1 MIISSENSTP
11 KERKPSKLEGIK
23 ERSNFLREPLATQL
37 LEDTTHFSEEA
48 IQILKFHGSYQ
59 QDNRDNRVKGQEKD
73 YQMMLRTRNP
83 GGFIP
88 AQLYLTLNRLS
99 DEYGNSTLRV
109 TTRQGFQLHGVLKK
123 NLKTVISSIIK
134 NMGST
139 LGACGD
145 LNRNVMSPPAPYKN
159 RPEYQYAKDYANKI
173 ADLLT
178 PQTGA
183 YYEIWLD
190 GEKAISAEEDPEV
203 KAARQRNGNGTIM
216 NNSEE
221 PIYGTHYMPRKF
233 KCAVTVPGDNS
244 VDLYTQ
250 DVTLVVIT
258 NEAGELT
265 GFNVLTGGGLGRTHR
280 KEETFPC
287 LAQEIGYVAKE
298 DVYDLLKAIV
308 ATQRDYGD
316 RSNRRHARMKYL
328 IHDWGVEKFKAK
340 VEEYFGKSLAPFKS
354 LPEWKYLDF
363 LGWHQQGDGK
373 LFLGISVENGRIKD
387 EGLFQLKTALL
398 KIIQQFQLPMLLTAN
413 HNIILYEIEPSQQQP
428 IEEILSQHGIKKE
441 KDIDPLVRYGM
452 ACPALPTCG
461 LAITESERAL
471 PGIQGQ
477 IRLLLDKVG
486 LVQEHFVIR
495 MTGCP
500 NGCARP
506 YMAELG
512 FVGSAPESYQIWL
525 GGSPNQT
532 RLAKPYID
540 QLHINK
546 LEAELEAIFLYFK
559 EQRQPDES
567 FGDFCNR
574 VGIEAIRQFVTNYQ
588 SSFSMNTD
596 INNPTFTSFNS
607 ENNPPVVNENAPET
621 KSPEDGVTTNQEN
634 YQNQQN
640 NQEINPPVTPP
651 ANVESSSSVTPPT
664 TVTPS
669 TTPESQWNTP
679 ASSNQPANTMATPV
693 APPSSQ
699 PISQPGQSFSQPV
712 SQPSQP
718 VSQPGQSFSQPVSQP
733 SQPVSQPGQSFSQ
746 PVSQPSQPGQPGQSF
761 SQPQTSEATPSAP
774 AAEKPKDTSK
784 MRHRVSVRDEIYTK
798 LKEESKRQGKPVV
811 QLATEAIAEYLEKIR
826 KNESPTTGD
835 ENQLPNS

>member
-1 MIISSENSTP
+1 MITSSETSAP

-48 IQILKFHGSYQ
+48 TQILKFHGSYQ

-88 AQLYLTLNRLS
+88 HQLYLTLNRLS
-99 DEYGNSTLRV
+99 DEYGNGTLRV

-134 NMGST
+134 SMGST

-159 RPEYQYAKDYANKI
+159 RPAYQYAKNYAHKI

-190 GEKAISAEEDPEV
+190 GEKVISGEEDPEV
-203 KAARQRNGNGTIM
+203 KAARQRNGNGTILA
-216 NNSEE
+216 NSEE

-250 DVTLVVIT
+250 DVSLVVIT
-258 NEAGELT
+258 NEADELE
-265 GFNVLTGGGLGRTHR
+265 GFNVLAGGGLGRTHR

-316 RSNRRHARMKYL
+316 RTNRRHARMKYL
-328 IHDWGVEKFKAK
+328 IHDWGVEKFKVK
-340 VEEYFGKSLAPFKS
+340 LKEYFGKSLAPFKP

-363 LGWHQQGDGK
+363 LGWHEQGDGK

-387 EGLFQLKTALL
+387 EGPFQLKTALL
-398 KIIQQFQLPMLLTAN
+398 KIIQQFQLPMLLTPN
-413 HNIILYEIEPSQQQP
+413 HNIILYEIEASQQQA
-428 IEEILSQHGIKKE
+428 IEEILTEHGIKKE

-471 PGIQGQ
+471 PGILGQ

-486 LVQEHFVIR
+486 LEQEHFAVR

-512 FVGSAPESYQIWL
+512 FVGSAPETYQIWL

-532 RLAKPYID
+532 RLAKTYTD

-546 LEAELEAIFLYFK
+546 LEAELEAIFVYFK
-559 EQRQPDES
+559 QQRQPDES

-574 VGIEAIRQFVTNYQ
+574 VGIETIRHFVTNYQ
-588 SSFSMNTD
+588 PSFSMNTD
-596 INNPTFTSFNS
+596 INNPAFTSINS
-607 ENNPPVVNENAPET
+607 ENNPPAVNQTTPET
-621 KSPEDGVTTNQEN
+621 KPPEDGVTPKNQETT
-634 YQNQQN
+634 
-640 NQEINPPVTPP
+640 QETTQEVHPPVTPP
-651 ANVESSSSVTPPT
+651 VNVESNSPVTPPT
-664 TVTPS
+664 NIPTEQL
-669 TTPESQWNTP
+669 TTPVSP
-679 ASSNQPANTMATPV
+679 AFNEVANSTASF
-693 APPSSQ
+693 AP
-699 PISQPGQSFSQPV
+699 PV
-712 SQPSQP
+712 SQPVGQEASQLASP
-718 VSQPGQSFSQPVSQP
+718 
-733 SQPVSQPGQSFSQ
+733 
-746 PVSQPSQPGQPGQSF
+746 
-761 SQPQTSEATPSAP
+761 E
-774 AAEKPKDTSK
+774 EKPKDTSK
-784 MRHRVSVRDEIYTK
+784 MRHRVSVRDEIYTQ

-811 QLATEAIAEYLEKIR
+811 QLATEAISEYLEKIR
-826 KNESPTTGD
+826 KNESPTITTTTD
-835 ENQLPNS
+835 ESQM